1 MREVLPFPTLQIL
14 FAKKLENGMNCCF
27 STGFRAGD
35 KENRNSALDYNED
48 RFPQIPTSLAT
59 CAQKHFVLRSGARAR
74 ERWGEK
80 GKYTKR
86 EFSSYS
92 KFGY

>member
-1 MREVLPFPTLQIL
+1 VQGTKKIEAVHWITKKIASADPNFLGNVCTKALRTKKQSESEREV
-14 FAKKLENGMNCCF
+14 
-27 STGFRAGD
+27 
-35 KENRNSALDYNED
+35 
-48 RFPQIPTSLAT
+48 
-59 CAQKHFVLRSGARAR
+59 
-74 ERWGEK
+74 GEK